1 MSTSL
6 SFSRLVISLK
16 SFYILVNGNSL
27 FSYLLNFLRYF
38 CRSLIY
44 DPISKYCVLSSED
57 STSMSEQE
65 MASLTGTGYHYYEVM
80 CMGLGSQ

>member
-1 MSTSL
+1 M
-6 SFSRLVISLK
+6 VIHYFPTCLIV
-16 SFYILVNGNSL
+16 F
-27 FSYLLNFLRYF
+27 RYF

-80 CMGLGSQ
+80 CMGLGS